1 MSYNTNTSSL
11 VFFSLPISFFN
22 KVRSFSLSSS
32 WISSCWISSLRKCTS
47 GPVPWVR
54 WTGNKMQ
61 SKAHQENYLAA
72 MWNPL
77 PRSCGHYEILHLKK
91 NLLEK
96 YHYWNCMKFLKW
108 KITNWNKKE
117 WLWAWM
123 ELALIFLWCGL
134 KGPSQ
139 PILLKLDFTLWLAKA
154 RVAWGVNHSQTSSSW
169 YLQRLQI
176 KIKMWSL
183 INNIHTV

>member
-1 MSYNTNTSSL
+1 
-11 VFFSLPISFFN
+11 
-22 KVRSFSLSSS
+22 
-32 WISSCWISSLRKCTS
+32 
-47 GPVPWVR
+47 
-54 WTGNKMQ
+54 MQ

-77 PRSCGHYEILHLKK
+77 LRSCDHYEILHLKK

-134 KGPSQ
+134 KWPSQ

-183 INNIHTV
+183 INNIHRHCNSTLNSRSRLDFLPRSATRRRESII